1 MKRRNGNKET
11 DMIRSIRLC
20 LRNNAVLRK
29 TVYPFVF
36 SFMNKIGW
44 KQFLVR
50 RFGAQVL
57 QMVQQVSE
65 RIGIVCSPYFGTL
78 LGVVREKMLLRH
90 DADMDFIIP
99 MTTKD
104 TVRSFLDEL
113 SRMGFHMERI
123 IAANEHVIEISYRYR
138 EINVDFILMGENVK
152 KTRQIHIF
160 HDRGEV
166 RCHSYPLMVSMQSLE
181 TKIGPV
187 MVPGNAEEHLANEY
201 GDWRTPN
208 RHWDARRGPSFRQV
222 LDSDVYKVV
231 EYRDESLF
239 QSLLDSM
246 TLHNPTIDVE

>member
-1 MKRRNGNKET
+1 
-11 DMIRSIRLC
+11 MIRSIRLW

-57 QMVQQVSE
+57 QMVQQAAE
-65 RIGIVCSPYFGTL
+65 RIGIVCSPYYGTL

-99 MTTKD
+99 LTAKD

-113 SRMGFHMERI
+113 SRKGFHMERI
-123 IAANEHVIEISYRYR
+123 IAANEHVIEISYRYK

-152 KTRQIHIF
+152 KTRQSHIF

-166 RCHSYPLMVSMQSLE
+166 RCHSYPRIDSMQSLK
-181 TKIGPV
+181 TKMGAV
-187 MVPGNAEEHLANEY
+187 MVPVNAEEHLENEY

-208 RHWDARRGPSFRQV
+208 RNWDARRGPSFRKV
-222 LDSDVYKVV
+222 LDKAVYKVV

-239 QSLLDSM
+239 QSLLNSM